1 VLTEAQVDQ
10 LFNEVK
16 AFPGYRLVID
26 LEKQT
31 VATSNSSSVFH
42 FEVDAFRR
50 HCLLNGLDDIGLTLQ
65 QSDAIHT
72 FEERHISRFPWLA
85 NTI

>member
-1 VLTEAQVDQ
+1 MLFRSEIDQ

-16 AFPGYRLVID
+16 AFPGFRLVID
-26 LEKQT
+26 LHAQT
-31 VATSNSSSVFH
+31 VSTSNGSSVFR
-42 FEVDAFRR
+42 FEVDAFRK

-65 QSDAIHT
+65 QADAIRS